1 MNWLYSPTYGLL
13 DSPGSVAPTAVV
25 TGVTRISLLQNSGL
39 TLPISM
45 ISLLLSGTG
54 NITAYLRK
62 GITTLRTSLPV
73 NVSGDG
79 VYRFVF
85 PLPALMSSRQAHILQ
100 FSSAVNVMCFSA
112 SDLSAAGISAPA
124 FRVYIGSTLSTA
136 YVVPA
141 ALVVSSDRS
150 WS

>member
-13 DSPGSVAPTAVV
+13 DSSGSVAPTAVV

-54 NITAYLRK
+54 DITAYLRR
-62 GITTLRTSLPV
+62 GGTTLRTSLPV
-73 NVSGDG
+73 TVSGHG

-85 PLPALMSSRQAHILQ
+85 LSPVLMMSSQAHLLQ
-100 FSSAVNVMCFSA
+100 FSSAVDVICFSA
-112 SDLSAAGISAPA
+112 SDLSAEGISAPA

-141 ALVVSSDRS
+141 ALVVSVDRS